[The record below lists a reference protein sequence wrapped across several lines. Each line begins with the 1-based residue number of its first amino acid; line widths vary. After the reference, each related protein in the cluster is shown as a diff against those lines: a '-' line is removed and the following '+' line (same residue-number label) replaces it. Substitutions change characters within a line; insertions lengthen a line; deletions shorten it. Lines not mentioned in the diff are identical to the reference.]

1 MGGGLTRELCFF
13 VFVVV
18 VFITE
23 GILELFVCLFFRVK
37 KVQDFFLKAQKQ
49 WMNAGNAIISDSN
62 VLDVSTEFL
71 EEALEKNPC

>member
-1 MGGGLTRELCFF
+1 VLFLKRERRKDLKKMGGGLTRELCFF

-37 KVQDFFLKAQKQ
+37 KVQDFFLKAQK
-49 WMNAGNAIISDSN
+49 
-62 VLDVSTEFL
+62 
-71 EEALEKNPC
+71 

>member
-37 KVQDFFLKAQKQ
+37 KVQDFFLKAQKL

>member
-37 KVQDFFLKAQKQ
+37 KVQDFFLKAQK
-49 WMNAGNAIISDSN
+49 
-62 VLDVSTEFL
+62 
-71 EEALEKNPC
+71 

>member
-13 VFVVV
+13 FVFVVVV

-37 KVQDFFLKAQKQ
+37 KVQDFFLKAQK
-49 WMNAGNAIISDSN
+49 
-62 VLDVSTEFL
+62 
-71 EEALEKNPC
+71 